1 MTNRMS
7 PIEFARLRRQMSD
20 EFERQM
26 WQLLRNRQRCN
37 KKFRRE
43 HPLGIYTLDF
53 YCAEAKLAVEVD
65 GASHQSEEAKQY
77 DLARDKWI
85 NEQGIRVL
93 RFTCG
98 QVMEETRSVMR
109 CASSMTSTLNSQRC
123 EVLQFCRS

>member
-1 MTNRMS
+1 MTERMS
-7 PIEFARLRRQMSD
+7 PIEFARLRRQMPD
-20 EFERQM
+20 EFERLM

-43 HPLGIYTLDF
+43 HPLGIYSLDF

-93 RFTCG
+93 RFTCN
-98 QVMEETRSVMR
+98 QVQDET
-109 CASSMTSTLNSQRC
+109 QK
-123 EVLQFCRS
+123 VLIEIDQALLENISNTNNPK